1 MDQLLL
7 RLANQ
12 LIKRRDSNNRIKLK
26 MITKLADLNGSK
38 WWLTL
43 DTKTLTLQK
52 ATAKQEYYQQNKKIS
67 SIRSTFLEERARKMA
82 VMGNTVEEKHLRA
95 LIYTKNTREEYLRI
109 RLL

>member
-67 SIRSTFLEERARKMA
+67 SIRSTFLEERARIVA
-82 VMGNTVEEKHLRA
+82 VMGNTVEENTYVPSFITKIQQKK
-95 LIYTKNTREEYLRI
+95 IYG
-109 RLL
+109 